1 MKGTVAFIFF
11 MLFLAGIAFVNLR
24 GMQEGTQVTSNA
36 QIVDVAWR
44 PTHIGEMSVD
54 DQTSMTLQFD
64 PDNRING
71 MGGCNRFF
79 GSFEFVDGNLSVGM
93 IGSTRM
99 ACESA
104 DGSMEIAY
112 LEALGATRSAARLED
127 RLAIKDS
134 EGTTIAR
141 FVAIP
146 REQVLP

>member
-24 GMQEGTQVTSNA
+24 GMQEGA
-36 QIVDVAWR
+36 QITSAEQLVDVAWR
-44 PTHIGEMSVD
+44 PTHIGEMAVD
-54 DQTSMTLQFD
+54 EQTSMTLQFD
-64 PDNRING
+64 PDGRING

-93 IGSTRM
+93 VGSTRM
-99 ACESA
+99 ACTGT
-104 DGSMEIAY
+104 DGSLEISY

-127 RLAIKDS
+127 RLAIKD
-134 EGTTIAR
+134 GDDTTIAR

-146 REQVLP
+146 RE